1 MDAARS
7 PNGTELRAAAE
18 FRAAGRR
25 LEGHAAVFNV
35 PAPIGGFT
43 ETIKPGAFRASLATP
58 GRDVIAL
65 ADHDPTRL
73 LARQSSG
80 TLRLFEDSRG
90 LAFSLD
96 LPDTSV
102 GRDLLELAHRGDLG
116 GMSFG
121 FRATNEAWPAMNT
134 RELHAVELHEI
145 SVVQAHPAYAQ
156 TSVSARARALG
167 QHEAARRLRLLTL
180 LGVA

>member
-1 MDAARS
+1 MDAARF

-25 LEGHAAVFNV
+25 LEGYASVFDAPAA
-35 PAPIGGFT
+35 IGGFT
-43 ETIKPGAFRASLATP
+43 ETVKPGAFRASLATP

-65 ADHDPTRL
+65 SDHDPTKL

-80 TLRLFEDSRG
+80 TLRLSEDTRG

-102 GRDLLELAHRGDLG
+102 GRDLLELAQRGDLG

-121 FRATNEAWPAMNT
+121 FIAKSEAWPSMNT

-145 SVVQAHPAYAQ
+145 SVVQSFPAYTQ

-167 QHEAARRLRLLTL
+167 QHEAARRMRLLAIM
-180 LGVA
+180 GIA

>member
-1 MDAARS
+1 MDAARF
-7 PNGTELRAAAE
+7 PNGTELRAAVE

-35 PAPIGGFT
+35 PAQIGGFS
-43 ETIKPGAFRASLATP
+43 ETVKPGAFRASLAMP

-65 ADHDPTRL
+65 SDHDPTKL

-80 TLRLFEDSRG
+80 TLRLSEDSRG

-96 LPDTSV
+96 LPDTTT
-102 GRDLLELAHRGDLG
+102 GRDLLELAQRGDLG

-121 FRATNEAWPAMNT
+121 FRATSEAWPTMNS
-134 RELHAVELHEI
+134 RELQAVELHEI
-145 SVVQAHPAYAQ
+145 SVVQAHAAYGQ

-167 QHEAARRLRLLTL
+167 QHEAARRLRLLTIM
-180 LGVA
+180 GIA

>member
-1 MDAARS
+1 MNTRG
-7 PNGTELRAAAE
+7 PNSLETRAAAE

-25 LEGHAAVFNV
+25 LEGMAATFGT
-35 PAPIGGFT
+35 PARIGGFT
-43 ETIKPGAFRASLATP
+43 ETIRAGAFRASLATP
-58 GRDVIAL
+58 GRDVVAL
-65 ADHDPTRL
+65 ADHDPARL

-80 TLRLFEDSRG
+80 TLRLSEDSRG

-102 GRDLLELAHRGDLG
+102 GRDMLELAQRGDLG

-121 FRATNEAWPAMNT
+121 FRVTDEAWPTRDA
-134 RELHAVELHEI
+134 RELRAVELIEI
-145 SVVQAHPAYAQ
+145 SVVQAFPAYSG

-167 QHEAARRLRLLTL
+167 HHEAARRLRLMTL
-180 LGVA
+180 LGV

>member
-1 MDAARS
+1 MVPACF
-7 PNGTELRAAAE
+7 PNGTELRAAVE

-35 PAPIGGFT
+35 AAQIGGFS
-43 ETIKPGAFRASLATP
+43 ETVKPGAFRASLSTP

-80 TLRLFEDSRG
+80 TLRLSEDTRG

-96 LPDTSV
+96 LPDTST

-121 FRATNEAWPAMNT
+121 FIAKSETWPSLNT

-167 QHEAARRLRLLTL
+167 QHEAARRLRLLAI